1 MPRRCRARKRQAR
14 CVILQ
19 HVSQPNSL
27 SILDL
32 LAQYRRRELTPARVL
47 ERCLAAADAARSRN
61 VWVAQLSRDAVMQ
74 YALALEARSPD
85 DMPLY
90 GIPFVI
96 KDNIDLAGVPTT
108 AGCPAYSYLPQRSAT
123 VVQRLIAAGAIP
135 LGKTN
140 LDQFATGLVGTRSP
154 IGACANSFDPR
165 YISGGSS
172 SGSAVAVAA
181 GIASFSLGTDTA
193 GSGRVPA
200 CFNNIVGLKP
210 SLGRL
215 SATGVVPA
223 CRTLD
228 TISIFSL
235 TADDA
240 LRVLQVAE
248 GFDTDDAYSRPLK
261 NMPIRGRH
269 GGGLRFGVPRPE
281 QLQFFGDPEY
291 ARCFEQAVQQLT
303 QLGAIPVVIDF
314 APFLQAARLLY
325 EGPWVAERYAA
336 VGAFIDSHPDE
347 VFPVTRHII
356 GGGKAP
362 SAAAAFAAQYR
373 LMDLKRAAES
383 TWDQVDFIVTPT
395 AGTIYTID
403 AVNADPITLNSNL
416 GFYTNYMNLFDL
428 AGVAVPTGFRSD
440 GMPFGV
446 TLVGAHSTDRDLLA
460 IAARLQRASVQTVG
474 SLGAPMPES
483 SDFVESMDD
492 VKSHLAI
499 AVCGAHMSGLPLNHQ
514 LTERGAYLLQSTRSA
529 PVYRLYALPG
539 GPPHRPGM
547 IRVAADGVSID
558 LEVWAVPL
566 HAVGSFINGIP
577 SPLGIGRI
585 DLITGERVAG
595 FLCES
600 YAIHT
605 DGDISAYGG
614 WRSYLKRKTR

>member
-1 MPRRCRARKRQAR
+1 MPPRVRARKQQLR

-19 HVSQPNSL
+19 LVSSPNSL

-32 LAQYRRRELTPARVL
+32 SAHYRRRELTPAQVL
-47 ERCLAAADAARSRN
+47 ERCFAAADATRAHN
-61 VWVAQLSRDAVMQ
+61 VWVTQLNREAVMR
-74 YALALEARSPD
+74 YALALESRSPD
-85 DMPLY
+85 SLPLY

-108 AGCPAYSYLPQRSAT
+108 AGCPAFSYLPKRSAT
-123 VVQRLIAAGAIP
+123 VVQRLIDAGAIP

-154 IGACANSFDPR
+154 SGACANSFDIR
-165 YISGGSS
+165 YIAGGSS

-223 CRTLD
+223 CRSLD

-240 LRVLQVAE
+240 LSVLEIAE
-248 GFDTDDAYSRPLK
+248 GFDRDDAYSRPLE
-261 NMPIRGRH
+261 NQRIGLRSGNA
-269 GGGLRFGVPRPE
+269 LRFGVPRPE
-281 QLQFFGDPEY
+281 QLQFFGDAEY
-291 ARCFEQAVQQLT
+291 ARCFEQAVQTLT
-303 QLGAIPVVIDF
+303 RLGAVQVVIDF
-314 APFLQAARLLY
+314 APFLEAARLLY

-347 VFPVTRHII
+347 VFPVTRQII
-356 GGGKAP
+356 GGGKGP

-373 LMDLKRAAES
+373 LMDLKRAAQP
-383 TWDQVDFIVTPT
+383 TWDAVDFIVTPT
-395 AGTIYTID
+395 AATIYTID
-403 AVNADPITLNSNL
+403 AVNADPVRLNSNL

-446 TLVGAHSTDRDLLA
+446 TLVGPHSTDRDLLA
-460 IAARLQRASVQTVG
+460 LASRLQRASVQTVG
-474 SLGAPMPES
+474 SKQTPMPEAAAEPEPVAQ
-483 SDFVESMDD
+483 DC
-492 VKSHLAI
+492 LAI
-499 AVCGAHMSGLPLNHQ
+499 AVCGAHMTGLPLNHQ
-514 LTERGAYLLQSTRSA
+514 LTERGAYLLRSTRSA
-529 PVYRLYALPG
+529 PAYRLYALPG
-539 GPPHRPGM
+539 GPPQRPGM
-547 IRVAADGVSID
+547 IRVAADGVSIE

-566 HAVGSFINGIP
+566 HAVGGFISSIP

-585 DLITGERVAG
+585 DLITGDSVAG

-600 YAIHT
+600 YAIQAS
-605 DGDISAYGG
+605 GDISAYGG
-614 WRSYLKRKTR
+614 WRSFLERETR

>member
-1 MPRRCRARKRQAR
+1 M
-14 CVILQ
+14 
-19 HVSQPNSL
+19 QPVLPPISL
-27 SILDL
+27 SIHDL
-32 LAQYRRRELTPARVL
+32 LAHYRRGEWTPAQVL
-47 ERCLAAADAARSRN
+47 KRCWAAADAARSRN
-61 VWVAQLSRDAVMQ
+61 IWVAQSSRDTVMQ
-74 YALALEARSPD
+74 YALALQGRDPATL
-85 DMPLY
+85 PLY

-123 VVQRLIAAGAIP
+123 VVQRLIDAGAIP

-154 IGACANSFDPR
+154 IGACANSFDAR

-200 CFNNIVGLKP
+200 GFNNIVGLKP

-215 SATGVVPA
+215 SASGVVPA
-223 CRTLD
+223 CRSLD

-240 LRVLQVAE
+240 LRVLEVAE
-248 GFDTDDAYSRPLK
+248 GFDKDDAYSRPLK
-261 NMPIRGRH
+261 NTPILGHRN
-269 GGGLRFGVPRPE
+269 GGLRFGVPRPE
-281 QLQFFGDPEY
+281 QLQFFGDSEY
-291 ARCFEQAVQQLT
+291 ALCFEQAVETLT
-303 QLGAIPVVIDF
+303 RLGATKVVIDF
-314 APFLQAARLLY
+314 APFLEAARLLY

-347 VFPVTRHII
+347 VFPVTRQII
-356 GGGKAP
+356 GGGKTP
-362 SAAAAFAAQYR
+362 SAAAAFTAQYR
-373 LMDLKRAAES
+373 LMDLKRAAQPS
-383 TWDQVDFIVTPT
+383 WNQVDLILTPT

-403 AVNADPITLNSNL
+403 AVDADPITLNSNL

-446 TLVGAHSTDRDLLA
+446 TLVAPHSTDRDLLA

-474 SLGAPMPES
+474 SLRAPMPEAA
-483 SDFVESMDD
+483 D
-492 VKSHLAI
+492 VTGGILDATSHLAI

-514 LTERGAYLLQSTRSA
+514 LTDRGAYLLQSTRSA
-529 PVYRLYALPG
+529 PAYRLYALPG
-539 GPPHRPGM
+539 GPPQRPGM
-547 IRVAADGVSID
+547 VRVARDGVSIE

-577 SPLGIGRI
+577 SPLAIGRI
-585 DLITGERVAG
+585 ELIGGERVAG

-600 YAIHT
+600 YAVQSE
-605 DGDISAYGG
+605 GDISAYAG
-614 WRSYLKRKTR
+614 WRTYLQRETR